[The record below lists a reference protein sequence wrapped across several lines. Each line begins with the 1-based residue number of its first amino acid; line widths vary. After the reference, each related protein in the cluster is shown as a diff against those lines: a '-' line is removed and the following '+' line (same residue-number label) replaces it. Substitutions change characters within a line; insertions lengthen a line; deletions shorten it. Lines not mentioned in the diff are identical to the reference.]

1 MSPSVTSR
9 QLLDLCSKI
18 FEKAGLEPEDAL
30 SVASLLVDAERRGMQ
45 SHGVNRVTQY
55 VNNLSAG
62 GAKPHPDIRI
72 LSETETT
79 AVIDADC
86 SLGAVSSELA
96 VRIAREKARAHG
108 IGYVTVK
115 NCSHFGMGAHW
126 TLKLAGDDMIGF
138 TGSTTN
144 PSMAAPGGINAVV
157 GNNPFGI
164 GLNGEKYKEIAID
177 QACSISAKGRAVM
190 MAKQGMEIPMG
201 WFLDENGEPTNDLS
215 KVSTMVPMAAHKGY
229 GIAFGIEVLSGFLS
243 GGALPQNMN
252 SQADPQ
258 SCELANQFFA
268 AVNISFFRDP
278 ADFKKSLDEYIDWI
292 KLSKLKAGVDSVKY
306 PGEIEHD
313 ASVRAEKEG
322 IRLPDPVA
330 RDLIGHA
337 VKFGLEPSD
346 YAFLQ

>member
-1 MSPSVTSR
+1 M
-9 QLLDLCSKI
+9 LDLCSRI

-30 SVASLLVDAERRGMQ
+30 SVASLLVDAERRG
-45 SHGVNRVTQY
+45 
-55 VNNLSAG
+55 
-62 GAKPHPDIRI
+62 
-72 LSETETT
+72 
-79 AVIDADC
+79 
-86 SLGAVSSELA
+86 
-96 VRIAREKARAHG
+96 
-108 IGYVTVK
+108 
-115 NCSHFGMGAHW
+115 
-126 TLKLAGDDMIGF
+126 
-138 TGSTTN
+138 
-144 PSMAAPGGINAVV
+144 INAVV
-157 GNNPFGI
+157 GNNPFGV
-164 GLNGEKYKEIAID
+164 GLNGEKNKETAID

-215 KVSTMVPMAAHKGY
+215 KFSAMVPMAAHKGY

-252 SQADPQ
+252 SQADPK

-278 ADFKKSLDEYIDWI
+278 ADFKKSLDEYIDRI

-322 IRLPDPVA
+322 IRIPDPVA
-330 RDLIGHA
+330 RDRIGHA
-337 VKFGLEPSD
+337 VKFGLEPTD